1 MEENM
6 EKRPRRTFTE
16 EFKKRMVELY
26 NAGKSRTEIVK
37 EYDLTPSALDRWIS
51 RINRTGS
58 SREKDNRTAEENELI
73 ELRKENVRLRLEI
86 EILKKA
92 ALIFAEK

>member
-1 MEENM
+1 M

-58 SREKDNRTAEENELI
+58 SREKDNRTAKENELI
-73 ELRKENVRLRLEI
+73 ELRKENVRLRLEN

>member
-1 MEENM
+1 M

-16 EFKKRMVELY
+16 EFKKQMVDLY
-26 NAGKSRTEIVK
+26 NTGKPRTEIAK
-37 EYDLTPSALDRWIS
+37 EYDLSPSALDRWIS

-58 SREKDNRTAEENELI
+58 SKEKDNRTEAEKELI
-73 ELRKENVRLRLEI
+73 ALRKENAKLRLEN

-92 ALIFAEK
+92 ALIFATKSSS